1 MPGTLL
7 RAPLWAL
14 AAAAALT
21 SGAAIAAEPA
31 ASGPA
36 AGRPALTV
44 TVVAPQRLDW
54 PLQLQGSGGIAAWQE
69 VVVAS
74 EVGGWR
80 VVEVAAQVGDVVKRG
95 QLLAR
100 LSTDMINAEIAQTRA
115 AITEARA
122 VLAEATA
129 NADRARELK
138 PTGVYSLQQTQQ
150 ILTAEETARARLA
163 SLEARAKSDQLRLAQ
178 TRIVA
183 SDDGVISARNA
194 LEGAIAQPGQ
204 EMFRLIRRGRLEWR
218 AELSAADLSRVKPGM
233 VASLTTPGGQ
243 TVAGK
248 VRMVA
253 PTVDAATRNGTV
265 LVDLV
270 GHGDAKP
277 GMFARGTIDLGS
289 TKGWTLPQTAVV
301 LRDGYSS
308 VMRVGTDG
316 RVSQLKVVLGRR
328 SGDRVEIASGLPNDA
343 RVVAN
348 GGGFLADGD
357 LVKVVDAAPVAAPV
371 GAYAAQ
377 STRPAAASSAAKR

>member
-1 MPGTLL
+1 
-7 RAPLWAL
+7 
-14 AAAAALT
+14 
-21 SGAAIAAEPA
+21 
-31 ASGPA
+31 
-36 AGRPALTV
+36 
-44 TVVAPQRLDW
+44 
-54 PLQLQGSGGIAAWQE
+54 
-69 VVVAS
+69 
-74 EVGGWR
+74 
-80 VVEVAAQVGDVVKRG
+80 VVKRG

-100 LSTDMINAEIAQTRA
+100 LSTDMINAELAQTRA

-150 ILTAEETARARLA
+150 ILTAEETAKARLA
-163 SLEARAKSDQLRLAQ
+163 SLEARGKSDQLRLAQ

-233 VASLTTPGGQ
+233 AASLTTPGGQ

-253 PTVDAATRNGTV
+253 PTVDAATRNGQV
-265 LVDLV
+265 MVDLAASA
-270 GHGDAKP
+270 DAKP
-277 GMFARGTIDLGS
+277 GMFARGTIDLG
-289 TKGWTLPQTAVV
+289 TTTGWTMPQSAVV

-308 VMRVGTDG
+308 VMRVGADA

-328 SGDRVEIASGLPNDA
+328 SGDRVEIASGLPSDA

-357 LVKVVDAAPVAAPV
+357 LVKVVEAASP
-371 GAYAAQ
+371 AAQ
-377 STRPAAASSAAKR
+377 SARPAASAATAAKPAKR

>member
-1 MPGTLL
+1 MVLL
-7 RAPLWAL
+7 T
-14 AAAAALT
+14 AAALAGP
-21 SGAAIAAEPA
+21 SANAAEPA
-31 ASGPA
+31 ASAVA

-44 TVVAPQRLDW
+44 TVVGPQKQDW

-80 VVEVAAQVGDVVKRG
+80 IVEVAAQVGDVVKRG

-150 ILTAEETARARLA
+150 ILTAEETAKARLA
-163 SLEARAKSDQLRLAQ
+163 SLEARAKADQLRLAQ

-233 VASLTTPGGQ
+233 AASLTTPGGQ

-253 PTVDAATRNGTV
+253 PTVDAATRNGQV
-265 LVDLV
+265 MVDLAASA
-270 GHGDAKP
+270 DAKP
-277 GMFARGTIDLGS
+277 GMFARGTIDLG
-289 TKGWTLPQTAVV
+289 TTTGLTLPQSAVV

-308 VMRVGTDG
+308 VMRVGADA
-316 RVSQLKVVLGRR
+316 RVTQLKVVLGRR
-328 SGDRVEIASGLPNDA
+328 SGDRVEIASGLPSDA
-343 RVVAN
+343 RVVVN

-357 LVKVVDAAPVAAPV
+357 LVKVVDAVPAN
-371 GAYAAQ
+371 AQ
-377 STRPAAASSAAKR
+377 SARPAASAAVTKR

>member
-1 MPGTLL
+1 MVLL
-7 RAPLWAL
+7 T
-14 AAAAALT
+14 AAALAGP
-21 SGAAIAAEPA
+21 SANAAEPA
-31 ASGPA
+31 ASAAA

-44 TVVAPQRLDW
+44 TVVAPQKQDW

-80 VVEVAAQVGDVVKRG
+80 IVEVAAQVGDVVKRG

-150 ILTAEETARARLA
+150 ILTAEETAKARLA
-163 SLEARAKSDQLRLAQ
+163 SLEARGKSDQLRLAQ

-233 VASLTTPGGQ
+233 AASLTTPGGQ

-253 PTVDAATRNGTV
+253 PTVDAATRNGQV
-265 LVDLV
+265 MVDLAASA
-270 GHGDAKP
+270 DAKP
-277 GMFARGTIDLGS
+277 GMFARGTIDLG
-289 TKGWTLPQTAVV
+289 TTTGWTMPQSAVV

-308 VMRVGTDG
+308 VMRVGADA

-328 SGDRVEIASGLPNDA
+328 SGDRVEIASGLPSDA

-357 LVKVVDAAPVAAPV
+357 LVKVVEAASP
-371 GAYAAQ
+371 AAQ
-377 STRPAAASSAAKR
+377 SARPAASAATAAKPAKR

>member
-1 MPGTLL
+1 MVLL
-7 RAPLWAL
+7 T
-14 AAAAALT
+14 AAALAGP
-21 SGAAIAAEPA
+21 SANAAEPA
-31 ASGPA
+31 ASAAA

-44 TVVAPQRLDW
+44 TVVAPQKQDW

-80 VVEVAAQVGDVVKRG
+80 IVEVAAQVGDVVKRG

-100 LSTDMINAEIAQTRA
+100 LSTDMINAELAQTRA

-150 ILTAEETARARLA
+150 ILTAEETAKARLA
-163 SLEARAKSDQLRLAQ
+163 SLEARGKSDQLRLAQ

-233 VASLTTPGGQ
+233 AASLTTPGGQ

-253 PTVDAATRNGTV
+253 PTVDAATRNGQV
-265 LVDLV
+265 MVDLAASA
-270 GHGDAKP
+270 DAKP
-277 GMFARGTIDLGS
+277 GMFARGTIDLG
-289 TKGWTLPQTAVV
+289 TTTGWTMPQSAVV

-308 VMRVGTDG
+308 VMRVGADA

-328 SGDRVEIASGLPNDA
+328 SGDRVEIASGLPSDA

-357 LVKVVDAAPVAAPV
+357 LVKVVEAASP
-371 GAYAAQ
+371 AAQ
-377 STRPAAASSAAKR
+377 SARPAASAATAAKPAKR

>member
-1 MPGTLL
+1 MVLL
-7 RAPLWAL
+7 T
-14 AAAAALT
+14 AAALAGP
-21 SGAAIAAEPA
+21 SANAAEPA
-31 ASGPA
+31 ASAAA

-44 TVVAPQRLDW
+44 TVVAPQKQDW

-80 VVEVAAQVGDVVKRG
+80 IVEVAAQVGDVVKRG

-150 ILTAEETARARLA
+150 ILTAEETAKARLA
-163 SLEARAKSDQLRLAQ
+163 SLEARGKSDQLRLAQ

-233 VASLTTPGGQ
+233 AASLTTPGGQ

-253 PTVDAATRNGTV
+253 PTVDAATRNGQV
-265 LVDLV
+265 MVDLAASA
-270 GHGDAKP
+270 DAKP
-277 GMFARGTIDLGS
+277 GMFARGTIDLG
-289 TKGWTLPQTAVV
+289 TTTGWTLPQSAVV

-308 VMRVGTDG
+308 VMRVGADA

-328 SGDRVEIASGLPNDA
+328 SGDRVEIASGLPSDA

-357 LVKVVDAAPVAAPV
+357 LVKVVEAASP
-371 GAYAAQ
+371 AAQ
-377 STRPAAASSAAKR
+377 SARPAASAATAAKPAKR

>member
-1 MPGTLL
+1 MVLL
-7 RAPLWAL
+7 T
-14 AAAAALT
+14 AAALAGP
-21 SGAAIAAEPA
+21 SANAAEPA
-31 ASGPA
+31 ASAAA

-44 TVVAPQRLDW
+44 TVVAPQKQDW

-80 VVEVAAQVGDVVKRG
+80 IVEVAAQVGDVVKRG

-138 PTGVYSLQQTQQ
+138 RRGVYSRQQTQQ
-150 ILTAEETARARLA
+150 ILTAEETAKARLA
-163 SLEARAKSDQLRLAQ
+163 SLEARGKSDQLRLAQ

-233 VASLTTPGGQ
+233 AASLTTPGGQ

-253 PTVDAATRNGTV
+253 PTVDAATRNGQV
-265 LVDLV
+265 MVDLAASA
-270 GHGDAKP
+270 DAKP
-277 GMFARGTIDLGS
+277 GMFARGTIDLG
-289 TKGWTLPQTAVV
+289 TTTGWTLPQSAVV

-308 VMRVGTDG
+308 VMRVGADA

-328 SGDRVEIASGLPNDA
+328 SGDRVEIASGLPSDA

-357 LVKVVDAAPVAAPV
+357 LVKVVEAASP
-371 GAYAAQ
+371 AAQ
-377 STRPAAASSAAKR
+377 SARPAASAATAAKPAKR